1 MTSLGAKKEAAETR
15 SFSTRDIV
23 LAKLKG
29 YPQWPAMVVDPESVP
44 DKVTEERPG
53 GSKHYCV
60 RFFPAGDYAWLLA
73 RDISPLLRPDIE
85 RFIQAPKGAKRS
97 GELLKGYQVA
107 LDPTAWEATIN
118 DEIAKRIADGVRDD
132 AEDEEDDD
140 DSYGGKKKRRRSSVG
155 KAPDGGASKKKR
167 RTSKKNGLS
176 AETVESEDDAAAAA
190 APVQEKN
197 KKKDDDDERYA
208 HLKNDAGAAH
218 IKSVRHALQK
228 TFLSKTTP
236 TDKDLE
242 SSDALFK
249 ELETNEIKVEYLT
262 YSKIGKVMRH
272 IASLDDA
279 AIPREGEFGF
289 KRRAGDLVSKWH
301 KVANASNQR
310 ASLGG
315 GGGAMESPVV
325 ASANGNGAAAV
336 GLGDLSMQ

>member
-1 MTSLGAKKEAAETR
+1 MTSLAPKKEAAEART
-15 SFSTRDIV
+15 FSTRDIV

-44 DKVTEERPG
+44 EKVTEERPG
-53 GSKHYCV
+53 GNKHYCV
-60 RFFPAGDYAWLLA
+60 RFFPAGDYAWLIA
-73 RDISPLLRPDIE
+73 RDISALKREDIE

-118 DEIAKRIADGVRDD
+118 DEIAKRIADESRDD
-132 AEDEEDDD
+132 GDGMEEEDED
-140 DSYGGKKKRRRSSVG
+140 DSYGKKKRRRSSVG
-155 KAPDGGASKKKR
+155 KTPDGAKKKR

-190 APVQEKN
+190 PIQEKN

-208 HLKNDAGAAH
+208 HLKNDPGAAH

-236 TDKDLE
+236 SDKDLE
-242 SSDALFK
+242 SSDTLFK

-315 GGGAMESPVV
+315 PIESPVL
-325 ASANGNGAAAV
+325 ASAGANGNGNGAPA
-336 GLGDLSMQ
+336 GLMDVSMQQ